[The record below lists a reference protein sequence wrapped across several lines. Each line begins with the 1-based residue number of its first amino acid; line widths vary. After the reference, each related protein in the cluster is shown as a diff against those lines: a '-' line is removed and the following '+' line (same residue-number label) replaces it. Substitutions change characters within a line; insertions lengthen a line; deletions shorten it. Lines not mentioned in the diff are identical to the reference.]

1 MWYSHRRAKAHAAA
15 ELRLVSGYRFSD
27 TKSSS
32 KSDAPLGAG
41 CARPA
46 FATFQYLI
54 HHQVMRIRMGK
65 WPLVF
70 AGICFWVAPLG
81 AQVDLVG
88 DVRAQLAQNSFS
100 AAESELKN
108 YKSQHG
114 VTPEYLEALSWMA
127 RAAASTKQWDQAAAY
142 ASETRRLC
150 EQQLT
155 KRKLDSDPHLP
166 IALGAAYE
174 VLSQEMAEKGQHAQ
188 AVNLVRSALARYGN
202 TSIRARLQ
210 KNLNLLALVGQPA
223 PPLQVTQYLGP
234 KPPTPA
240 ALKGSPV
247 LLFFWAHW
255 CVDCKAEVPIIA
267 RLQKEFAPAGL
278 VVIGPTQLYGYA
290 AQGADASPEQERAYI
305 ESVRARYYAS
315 LQDMPVPLSKQNFNA
330 YGASTTPTLVVLNR
344 AGQVAMYH
352 PGALS
357 YDELRNAVQKAVA
370 R

>member
-1 MWYSHRRAKAHAAA
+1 
-15 ELRLVSGYRFSD
+15 
-27 TKSSS
+27 
-32 KSDAPLGAG
+32 
-41 CARPA
+41 
-46 FATFQYLI
+46 
-54 HHQVMRIRMGK
+54 MGK
-65 WPLVF
+65 WSLVF

-81 AQVDLVG
+81 AQADLIG
-88 DVRAQLAQNSFS
+88 DIRAQLAQNSFP

-127 RAAASTKQWDQAAAY
+127 RGAAAAKQWDQATAY

-155 KRKLDSDPHLP
+155 KRKLDAEPHLP

-174 VLSQEMAEKGQHAQ
+174 VLAQALAEKGQHAQ
-188 AVNLVRSALARYGN
+188 AVSLLRSALARYEN

-267 RLQKEFAPAGL
+267 RLRQEFAPAGL

-290 AQGADASPEQERAYI
+290 AQGADATPEQERAYI

-315 LQDMPVPLSKQNFNA
+315 LKDMPVPLSKQNFNA

-344 AGQVAMYH
+344 NGQVAMYH

>member
-1 MWYSHRRAKAHAAA
+1 
-15 ELRLVSGYRFSD
+15 
-27 TKSSS
+27 
-32 KSDAPLGAG
+32 
-41 CARPA
+41 
-46 FATFQYLI
+46 
-54 HHQVMRIRMGK
+54 MGR
-65 WPLVF
+65 WGPVF
-70 AGICFWVAPLG
+70 TAIFIGVVFWVALSF
-81 AQVDLVG
+81 AQADLIA
-88 DVRAQLAQNSFS
+88 DVRAQLEQNSFS
-100 AAESELKN
+100 VAESELRA
-108 YKSQHG
+108 YKAQHG

-127 RAAASTKQWDQAAAY
+127 RGAAAAKQWDQAAAY
-142 ASETRRLC
+142 ASETRTLS
-150 EQQLT
+150 EKQLTTT
-155 KRKLDSDPHLP
+155 KRKLDLEPHLP

-174 VLSQEMAEKGQHAQ
+174 VTAQGLAEKGQHTQ
-188 AVNLVRSALARYGN
+188 AVSLLRSALARYGN

-210 KNLNLLALVGQPA
+210 KNLNLVALVGQPA

-234 KPPTPA
+234 KPPTLA
-240 ALKGSPV
+240 SLKGAPV

-255 CVDCKAEVPIIA
+255 CGDCKAEVPVIA
-267 RLQKEFAPAGL
+267 RLRQEFAGGGL

-290 AQGADASPEQERAYI
+290 AQGADAAPDQERAYI

-357 YDELRNAVQKAVA
+357 YDELRSAVEKAVA

>member
-1 MWYSHRRAKAHAAA
+1 
-15 ELRLVSGYRFSD
+15 
-27 TKSSS
+27 
-32 KSDAPLGAG
+32 
-41 CARPA
+41 
-46 FATFQYLI
+46 
-54 HHQVMRIRMGK
+54 MGK
-65 WPLVF
+65 WGLVF
-70 AGICFWVAPLG
+70 AGILLWVAPIS
-81 AQVDLVG
+81 AQADLIG

-100 AAESELKN
+100 AAESELRT
-108 YKSQHG
+108 YKAQHG

-127 RAAASTKQWDQAAAY
+127 RGAASTKQWDQAAAY
-142 ASETRRLC
+142 ASETRRLS
-150 EQQLT
+150 EQQLTTT
-155 KRKLDSDPHLP
+155 KRKLDAEPHLP

-174 VLSQEMAEKGQHAQ
+174 VLAQALAEKDMAEKRQPTQ
-188 AVNLVRSALARYGN
+188 AVSLLRSALTRYGN

-223 PPLQVTQYLGP
+223 PPLQVSQYLGP
-234 KPPTPA
+234 KPPTLA
-240 ALKGSPV
+240 SLKGSPV

-255 CVDCKAEVPIIA
+255 CGDCKAEVPVIA
-267 RLQKEFAPAGL
+267 RLRQEFAPEGL
-278 VVIGPTQLYGYA
+278 VVIGPTRLYGYA
-290 AQGADASPEQERAYI
+290 AQGADAAPDQERAYI

-357 YDELRNAVQKAVA
+357 YDDLRSAVQKAVA